1 MEPSLFPQVIFLRF
15 REAFPIGSSCDSQQD
30 GLMKNSVIAA
40 KFLTALV
47 LSSFPVSAATLSVT
61 GIDWSLGQTVDLS
74 TSGQSKVTFAGI
86 IFAKYENS
94 PVSLFCVD
102 LFTNVGIETFSV
114 NSGSVDLLVNGRR
127 ASWLM
132 QTYLPQI
139 ANAVQAAAVQVAI
152 WDVVHDGGDGL
163 THGALRGGATSA
175 QINKLAEQYIAASSG
190 QDSSAGSIFTHVD
203 GPKAKQQLMAPSH
216 FAAAAFGFVVPE
228 PATYL
233 AMGSGLLILG
243 MARRKRNSN

>member
-15 REAFPIGSSCDSQQD
+15 QETFPIGSSCDSQQD
-30 GLMKNSVIAA
+30 GFMKNSVIAA

-47 LSSFPVSAATLSVT
+47 LSSFPVSAAILSVT

-94 PVSLFCVD
+94 QVSMFCVD

-132 QTYLPQI
+132 QT
-139 ANAVQAAAVQVAI
+139 
-152 WDVVHDGGDGL
+152 
-163 THGALRGGATSA
+163 
-175 QINKLAEQYIAASSG
+175 
-190 QDSSAGSIFTHVD
+190 
-203 GPKAKQQLMAPSH
+203 
-216 FAAAAFGFVVPE
+216 
-228 PATYL
+228 
-233 AMGSGLLILG
+233 
-243 MARRKRNSN
+243 